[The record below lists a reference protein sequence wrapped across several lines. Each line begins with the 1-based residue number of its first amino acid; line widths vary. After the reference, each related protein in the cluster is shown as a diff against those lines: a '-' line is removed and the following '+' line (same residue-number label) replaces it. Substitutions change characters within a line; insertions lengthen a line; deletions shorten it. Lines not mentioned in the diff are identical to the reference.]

1 MLYLA
6 RAVHQHDAVM
16 RGEHALLDQF
26 TAATRKYDANSRYV
40 TGFDRVKKLTP

>member
-26 TAATRKYDANSRYV
+26 TAAPSSDGGATIRRPMNSLWPR
-40 TGFDRVKKLTP
+40 